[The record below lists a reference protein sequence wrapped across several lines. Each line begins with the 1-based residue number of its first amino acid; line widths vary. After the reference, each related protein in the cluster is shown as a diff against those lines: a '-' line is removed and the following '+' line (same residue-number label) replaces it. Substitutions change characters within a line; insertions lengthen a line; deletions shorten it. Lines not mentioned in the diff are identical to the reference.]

1 MSIAGI
7 NGNEFI
13 VLAILAAVL
22 LGPEKLP
29 DYARKTATLIR
40 QLRRLAADAEEQLR
54 EDLGDEFE
62 DLDLKRLDPRQYDP
76 RKIINDALRENL
88 DELTGQALSDSATA
102 RKPAPPR
109 SPPPPA
115 PSGPAP
121 FDDES
126 T

>member
-62 DLDLKRLDPRQYDP
+62 DLDLKRLDLRQYDP
-76 RKIINDALRENL
+76 RRIISDALRENL
-88 DELTGQALSDSATA
+88 DELTGQARSDSATA

>member
-40 QLRRLAADAEEQLR
+40 QLRRLASDAEQQLR

-76 RKIINDALRENL
+76 RRIISDALRENL
-88 DELTGQALSDSATA
+88 DELTGLALSDSATA

-109 SPPPPA
+109 SPPPP
-115 PSGPAP
+115 SGTAP